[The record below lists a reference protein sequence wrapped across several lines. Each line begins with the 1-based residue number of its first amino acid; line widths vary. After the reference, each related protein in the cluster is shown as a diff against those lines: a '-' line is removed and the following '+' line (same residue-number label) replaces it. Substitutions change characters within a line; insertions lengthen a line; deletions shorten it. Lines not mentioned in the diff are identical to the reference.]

1 MRFEELNLPGGFS
14 TTVLVSPKLDQARS
28 ELVKGLEDRKMVVM
42 VLTCTIAYSGR
53 TGSDLG
59 EGERLVILKEDGC
72 VLVHRRGNYQPV
84 NWQPP
89 GCVFQTRVEND
100 RLIIKA
106 VRPSPLE
113 TLTMRVSQVA
123 FLGTFRLND
132 EAEFLLHSS
141 EEEMQKAILAEPSLI
156 ESGLQIVDFEKKV
169 APGFVDVYGVDSK
182 GNTVVIEIKKDAAGA
197 SAVKQLAEYLKYIQ
211 APQGKKLRPIIVAPA
226 LAKGVLPTVKKMGF
240 EFRPLTLQK
249 SLETLQ
255 RHSKYDQSGLK
266 GWFEPEKSES

>member
-1 MRFEELNLPGGFS
+1 MI
-14 TTVLVSPKLDQARS
+14 
-28 ELVKGLEDRKMVVM
+28 VM
-42 VLTCTIAYSGR
+42 VLTCSISYSGR

-72 VLVHRRGNYQPV
+72 VLVHRRSNYQPV

-89 GCVFQTRVEND
+89 GCVFQTRIENE

-113 TLTMRVSQVA
+113 TLTMTVSRVD

-141 EEEMQKAILAEPSLI
+141 EEEMQKAILVEPSLV
-156 ESGLQIVDFEKKV
+156 EPGLQIVDFEKKV
-169 APGFVDVYGVDSK
+169 APGKDSAGV
-182 GNTVVIEIKKDAAGA
+182 
-197 SAVKQLAEYLKYIQ
+197 SAIKQLAEYLKYIQ
-211 APQGKKLRPIIVAPA
+211 APAGRKLRPIIVAPS

-240 EFRPLTLQK
+240 EFRQLTLQK

-255 RHSKYDQSGLK
+255 RHANYDQSGLK
-266 GWFEPEKSES
+266 GWFEQKKSDS